1 MFFIFLT
8 SGLFLGWSLGAN
20 DAANIFG
27 TAVGSKMVKFKTAA
41 ILASVF
47 ILLGAVI
54 GGAGAAHT
62 LGKLGSVNAIAGS
75 FTVAFAAAITV
86 AWMTKLK
93 LPVSTSQSV
102 VGAIIGWNFFSH
114 SVTDYNSLT
123 KIMLSWLASPIL
135 AAIISVIVFKI
146 MQKIIEKSSIHI
158 ITQDMFTRLGLIVV
172 GAMASYSL
180 GANNIAN
187 VMGVFVDVSPFKDLS
202 FYGLF
207 KLTNIQI
214 LFAFGGLAIG
224 VGVFTYSKKVMMTV
238 GDGLVKLSP
247 IAALIVVLSQA
258 IVLFL
263 FSSEGLEHWL
273 YTHGL
278 PTIPLVPVSSSQT
291 VIGAVIGIGL
301 AKGGRNI
308 KYGTLGKIASGWV
321 STPVIA
327 GIVSFTVL
335 FFIQN
340 VFQQKVYTPVSYK
353 LTQSG
358 LSKINNKLL
367 KTQKVKESLNKIIG
381 KKYDNAIE
389 LQKELSK
396 NIKDY
401 SLVLKLVDQA
411 KIDKMKIN
419 YKKISEIK
427 DLNYSKEQLKGIKN
441 IDGNE
446 YNYKWQLY
454 DDISGKSKVWK
465 YKKKSIENKIYNKA
479 LKKKLQF
486 LYHTSKVK

>member
-20 DAANIFG
+20 DAANIYG

-47 ILLGAVI
+47 ILLGAII

-102 VGAIIGWNFFSH
+102 VGAIIGWNFFSN

-135 AAIISVIVFKI
+135 AAIISVIVFKL

-158 ITQDMFTRLGLIVV
+158 ITQDMLTRIGLIVI
-172 GAMASYSL
+172 GALASYSL

-207 KLTNIQI
+207 NLTSIQI

-247 IAALIVVLSQA
+247 VAALIVVLSQA

-321 STPVIA
+321 STPLIA
-327 GIVSFTVL
+327 AIVSFIML

-340 VFQQKVYTPVSYK
+340 VFQQKVYTTINYR
-353 LTQSG
+353 LTQAG
-358 LSKINNKLL
+358 LSKMHNKLF
-367 KTQKVKESLNKIIG
+367 KNKKVINALDKIID
-381 KKYDNAIE
+381 KNFNNAIK

-396 NIKDY
+396 SIKDY
-401 SLVLKLVDQA
+401 TLVLKLIDQS

-427 DLNYSKEQLKGIKN
+427 DLNYTKNQLKGIKL
-441 IDGNE
+441 IDGNN

-454 DDISGKSKVWK
+454 DDLSKKSKSWK
-465 YKKKSIENKIYNKA
+465 LKKKNIKNKIYNKS
-479 LKKKLQF
+479 LKTKLQI
-486 LYHTSKVK
+486 LYHNSKIK

>member
-20 DAANIFG
+20 DAANIYG
-27 TAVGSKMVKFKTAA
+27 TAVGSKMVKFRTAA

-75 FTVAFAAAITV
+75 FTVAFAAALTV

-102 VGAIIGWNFFSH
+102 VGAIIGWNFFSN

-135 AAIISVIVFKI
+135 AATISVIMFKM
-146 MQKIIEKSSIHI
+146 MQKMIEKSSVHI
-158 ITQDMFTRLGLIVV
+158 ITQDMFTRLGLIIF
-172 GAMASYSL
+172 GAFASYSL

-187 VMGVFVDVSPFKDLS
+187 VMGVFVDVSPFKDIS

-214 LFAFGGLAIG
+214 LFAFGGIAIG

-308 KYGTLGKIASGWV
+308 QYKTLGRIASGWV
-321 STPVIA
+321 STPLIA
-327 GIVSFTVL
+327 GIVSFTTL

-340 VFQQKVYTPVSYK
+340 VFQQEVYTPVRYK

-367 KTQKVKESLNKIIG
+367 KNEKIKKSLDKIID
-381 KKYDNAIE
+381 KNFENSIALKN
-389 LQKELSK
+389 ELSK
-396 NIKDY
+396 NVKNY
-401 SLVLKLVDQA
+401 NLVLKLIAQSRIYKIKVDYP
-411 KIDKMKIN
+411 KLIDIP
-419 YKKISEIK
+419 
-427 DLNYSKEQLKGIKN
+427 DLNYNKAQLKGIKRIN
-441 IDGNE
+441 GNT
-446 YNYKWQLY
+446 YDYKWQLY
-454 DDISGKSKVWK
+454 EDLSKSKPWK
-465 YKKKSIENKIYNKA
+465 LKKKSIENKLYNKS
-479 LKKKLQF
+479 LKKRLNF
-486 LYHTSKVK
+486 LYHTFKIKN

>member
-1 MFFIFLT
+1 MFFIYLT

-41 ILASVF
+41 IIASVF

-102 VGAIIGWNFFSH
+102 VGAIIGWNFFSN

-123 KIMLSWLASPIL
+123 KIMLSWLASPII
-135 AAIISVIVFKI
+135 AAIFSVIMFKI
-146 MQKIIEKSSIHI
+146 MQKIINKSSIHI
-158 ITQDMFTRLGLIVV
+158 IRQDVLTRFGLIVF
-172 GAMASYSL
+172 GAFASYSL

-207 KLTNIQI
+207 TLSSIQI
-214 LFAFGGLAIG
+214 LFAFGGIAIG
-224 VGVFTYSKKVMMTV
+224 VGVFTYSKKVMLTV

-247 IAALIVVLSQA
+247 MAALIVVLSQA
-258 IVLFL
+258 VVLFL
-263 FSSEGLEHWL
+263 FSSEGLEYWL
-273 YTHGL
+273 HTHGL

-308 KYGTLGKIASGWV
+308 KYATLGRIASGWV

-327 GIVSFTVL
+327 GLISFTTL

-340 VFQQKVYTPVSYK
+340 IFQQTVYEETSYMLVEEGLPKFKNKETKNK
-353 LTQSG
+353 LT
-358 LSKINNKLL
+358 KLL
-367 KTQKVKESLNKIIG
+367 NIKFENSLALKE
-381 KKYDNAIE
+381 
-389 LQKELSK
+389 ELSK
-396 NIKDY
+396 SIKDY
-401 SLVLKLVDQA
+401 DLILKLIEQSE
-411 KIDKMKIN
+411 IHKMKIN
-419 YKKISEIK
+419 YNKISKIK
-427 DLNYSKEQLKGIKN
+427 DLGYSKEQLKGIRDL
-441 IDGNE
+441 DGKT
-446 YNYKWQLY
+446 YNYTWELY
-454 DDISGKSKVWK
+454 KDISKTNKSWK
-465 YKKKSIENKIYNKA
+465 LKKKSIKNKLFN
-479 LKKKLQF
+479 KKLKSNLEF
-486 LYHTSKVK
+486 IYHTFKEKE